1 MLSDVLANLELP
13 VFTVNPDQINILKTP
28 HDLYKNLLGLIK
40 NSQKRIVLST
50 LYIGTG
56 ALEVRLVEAIEQAVR
71 KRNVQVLI
79 LLDASRGL
87 RHSSLTHS
95 CAGLQQEAMAIQ
107 SSQTSATSSCSL
119 LSPLTSYPGV
129 SVVLYHNPDLRGWLY
144 SLLPSRLNE
153 VIGVQHI
160 KAYVVDDSVLLTGA
174 NLSHEYFTKRQD
186 RAWVFDRLPALAD
199 FYSGLVRTVSRF
211 CYQLTP
217 SGIPV
222 PLSLETDP
230 KRVNQRTCGCVSMVK
245 ILAPSLSTDVYSFL
259 SDYILH
265 KANLKSFKDAFRNA
279 IVTYLDSVRCFH
291 PVPSIFSHGTYL
303 IPLVQCGPFD
313 IRTEECFTTRLLQSI
328 ATAVHKRCH
337 LSLASGYFNLTR
349 AYENLL
355 VDYTLLNPDSRLE
368 LLCASPSANGFL
380 NSPGLS
386 GYIPMAYRESLI
398 KLLSRFHYSRTPQRN
413 SWPLVSEYSRPEWT
427 FHAKGIWIEQRSS
440 VTTEPTTA
448 LTLIGSS
455 NLSYRSLNRDLES
468 LLVVWTKNVN
478 LKQRILD
485 EKDYL
490 FSSSDCHPVTLT
502 KLVAQSHFRLPW
514 YLRFL
519 HPFLHTL
526 M

>member
-1 MLSDVLANLELP
+1 MLSDVLASSELP
-13 VFTVNPDQINILKTP
+13 VFTVNPDQVNILKTP
-28 HDLYKNLLGLIK
+28 HDLYTNLLGLIK

-56 ALEVRLVEAIEQAVR
+56 ALEVRLVDAIEQAIR

-95 CAGLQQEAMAIQ
+95 CSGLQQEATVIQ
-107 SSQTSATSSCSL
+107 ASQTSATSSCSL

-129 SVVLYHNPDLRGWLY
+129 SVALYHNPDLRGWLY
-144 SLLPSRLNE
+144 SLLPNRLNE

-186 RAWVFDRLPALAD
+186 RAWVFERLPALAD

-211 CYQLTP
+211 CYHLTP

-230 KRVNQRTCGCVSMVK
+230 KR
-245 ILAPSLSTDVYSFL
+245 
-259 SDYILH
+259 
-265 KANLKSFKDAFRNA
+265 ANLKSFKDSFRNA
-279 IVTYLDSVRCFH
+279 VATYLDSVRCFH
-291 PVPSIFSHGTYL
+291 PVPPVFSHEAYL
-303 IPLVQCGPFD
+303 IPLVQCGPFG
-313 IRTEECFTTRLLQSI
+313 IRTEECFTTRLLQSV
-328 ATAVHKRCH
+328 ATAVHKRCR

-355 VDYTLLNPDSRLE
+355 VDYTLLNPESRLE

-398 KLLSRFHYSRTPQRN
+398 KLLSRFHCTQTAQRD
-413 SWPLVSEYSRPEWT
+413 SWPLVSEYGRPEWT
-427 FHAKGIWIEQRSS
+427 FHAKGIWIEERPCVS
-440 VTTEPTTA
+440 TEPTTA
-448 LTLIGSS
+448 VTLIGSS

-468 LLVVWTKNVN
+468 LLVVWTKSVKF
-478 LKQRILD
+478 KQRILE
-485 EKDYL
+485 EKDCL
-490 FSSSDCHPVTLT
+490 FSPSDCLPVTLT
-502 KLVAQSHFRLPW
+502 KLVAQSHLRLPW